1 MYIIWNNLFPNEYND
16 LYGESLYLNI
26 RMVNY
31 VISTVYYSV
40 DSNGE
45 SFYSYS
51 EKWIHMVNKLIH
63 TVIQFIPMVKN
74 RFIFV
79 KWINWVI

>member
-1 MYIIWNNLFPNEYND
+1 
-16 LYGESLYLNI
+16 
-26 RMVNY
+26 MVNY
-31 VISTVYYSV
+31 VISTVYYST

-51 EKWIHMVNKLIH
+51 EKWIHKVNKLIH

-74 RFIFV
+74 
-79 KWINWVI
+79 